1 MSDDSKGEVPD
12 NVIRVNFGAPRTPAP
27 AAAPPA
33 PAASYDAQIIPED
46 LLAQK
51 KLEVFEKFIDMGM
64 VSVTF
69 DTRVPGVSVPPQFR
83 GRPSLVL
90 NFSHRF
96 GLSDFTYDGL
106 AVCASLSFGGQAFY
120 CVVPWAAVKML
131 LSHHD
136 NAVAVFDESV
146 LF

>member
-1 MSDDSKGEVPD
+1 MSDDSKGGVPD

-27 AAAPPA
+27 APA
-33 PAASYDAQIIPED
+33 PVVGYDAQIIPED

-64 VSVTF
+64 VSMTF

-120 CVVPWAAVKML
+120 CVVPWASVKML